1 MEKYIKQLVTI
12 GMNADDGAIL
22 TKIANDHNMTS
33 IYELLALRL
42 DCPVIC
48 PTARGNKWSIYHLHD
63 LHIETQLFLRVLTSL
78 TFYLDVNDKHIKSI
92 HHLTKTAAFQIVSEY
107 QKLRKRILNDE
118 QFKRSL
124 NLAFNMVTNEL
135 ANLLKKFWTS
145 KLSLTIRND
154 FVQSLRILA
163 LLNKKELENSFLEA
177 TSKFYLN
184 LRAFLPRYKS
194 IQITCLPSLLP
205 WPVESALLTSSHKHL
220 FSLKHERTQSLQ
232 HLQMNNK
239 KYVYKCIK
247 NEKDKLNINLLKL

>member
-22 TKIANDHNMTS
+22 TKIANDHKMTS

-42 DCPVIC
+42 DCPVVC

-63 LHIETQLFLRVLTSL
+63 LHIETQLFMRVLTSL
-78 TFYLDVNDKHIKSI
+78 TFYLDVNDNHIKSI

-124 NLAFNMVTNEL
+124 N
-135 ANLLKKFWTS
+135 

-205 WPVESALLTSSHKHL
+205 WPVESALLASSHKHL
-220 FSLKHERTQSLQ
+220 FLLKHTRTQSLQ
-232 HLQMNNK
+232 HLQMNNNK

>member
-1 MEKYIKQLVTI
+1 M
-12 GMNADDGAIL
+12 
-22 TKIANDHNMTS
+22 
-33 IYELLALRL
+33 
-42 DCPVIC
+42 
-48 PTARGNKWSIYHLHD
+48 
-63 LHIETQLFLRVLTSL
+63 RVLTSL

-107 QKLRKRILNDE
+107 QKLRKRNLNDE

-205 WPVESALLTSSHKHL
+205 WPVESALLASSHKHL
-220 FSLKHERTQSLQ
+220 FSLKHTRTQSLQ

>member
-1 MEKYIKQLVTI
+1 MIV
-12 GMNADDGAIL
+12 
-22 TKIANDHNMTS
+22 NDHKMTS

-42 DCPVIC
+42 DCPVVC

-92 HHLTKTAAFQIVSEY
+92 HHLTKTAVFQIVSEY
-107 QKLRKRILNDE
+107 QKLRKRNLNDE

-124 NLAFNMVTNEL
+124 NLAFYMVTNEL
-135 ANLLKKFWTS
+135 ANLLNKFWTS

-163 LLNKKELENSFLEA
+163 LLNKKKA

-205 WPVESALLTSSHKHL
+205 WHVESALLASSHKHL
-220 FSLKHERTQSLQ
+220 FSLKHTRTQSLQ